1 MKEKILKL
9 QKKVDNQKNACH
21 QGTGR
26 EVARWAGSFWKGE
39 SPQLLRQ
46 KIRKAKKVKN
56 DF

>member
-9 QKKVDNQKNACH
+9 QKKVDNQKNAWH

-26 EVARWAGSFWKGE
+26 EVGRWAGSFWKGE